1 MAAFQVEAFF
11 CVPSW
16 GQQVKEAERIMN
28 VYNITQ
34 ITISQRP
41 APPPLFSLIKFQVNS
56 LVSFLVCNLHVHTV
70 YTGNVHVLTLVAGI
84 FVPTWTNNIHCMCT
98 VWNKYHL
105 QIQLCYNFHS
115 KWEYWNLVY
124 KFLYS
129 VLLVCRCPNVS
140 HCASVAEHVSLQPLH
155 V

>member
-1 MAAFQVEAFF
+1 MF
-11 CVPSW
+11 
-16 GQQVKEAERIMN
+16 
-28 VYNITQ
+28 
-34 ITISQRP
+34 TISLKLQYP
-41 APPPLFSLIKFQVNS
+41 KGLPPPHCFLLSNFKLTVLFH
-56 LVSFLVCNLHVHTV
+56 FLFATCMYI

-98 VWNKYHL
+98 VSNKYHL

-124 KFLYS
+124 KSLYS
-129 VLLVCRCPNVS
+129 VLLVCRCPKVS